1 MGHFRAREGVR
12 PLSCGRNCII
22 TIHTILFVAV
32 MELDD
37 ITISRAIIED
47 FSRTLLE
54 FTDVDCAVVGAGPS
68 GLVCAA
74 CVAQAGAKVGVYERK
89 LSVGGGMWGGGM
101 MFPRIVVQ
109 AEALPILDEFG
120 IRYRE
125 YMPGYYIAKPVEA
138 VGRLAAAASCAGA
151 EFFNMTTVEDVLI
164 KHDGAVSGLVIN
176 WTAVE
181 MAGLHVDPLT
191 IGATTVVD
199 ATGHEAAVSRI
210 VQRKVAGK
218 AFNRGL
224 GVAGEKSMWA
234 DAGERELLESTREI
248 FPGLYVAG
256 MAANAVTGGHRMGPV
271 FGGMLLS
278 GKLAAQKVKEKLG
291 IA

>member
-1 MGHFRAREGVR
+1 
-12 PLSCGRNCII
+12 
-22 TIHTILFVAV
+22 

-47 FSRTLLE
+47 FSRILLE
-54 FTDVDCAVVGAGPS
+54 FIDVDCAVVGAGPA

-74 CVAQAGAKVGVYERK
+74 YVAQAGAKVAVYERK

-109 AEALPILDEFG
+109 EEALPVLDEFG
-120 IRYRE
+120 VRYRE
-125 YMPGYYIAKPVEA
+125 YMPGYSIAKPVEA
-138 VGRLAAAASCAGA
+138 IGRLSAAASQAGA
-151 EFFNMTTVEDVLI
+151 EFFNLTTVEDVLI
-164 KHDGAVSGLVIN
+164 RHDGALAGLVIN

-181 MAGLHVDPLT
+181 AAGLHVDPLT
-191 IGATTVVD
+191 ISARAVVD
-199 ATGHEAAVSRI
+199 ATGHEASVSRI
-210 VQRKVAGK
+210 VMRKVSGE

-234 DAGERELLESTREI
+234 DAGERELMETTREVY
-248 FPGLYVAG
+248 PGLFVAG
-256 MAANAVTGGHRMGPV
+256 MAANAVSGGHRMGPV
-271 FGGMLLS
+271 FGGMMLS
-278 GKLAAQKVKEKLG
+278 GKKAAQLVKEKLG

>member
-1 MGHFRAREGVR
+1 
-12 PLSCGRNCII
+12 
-22 TIHTILFVAV
+22 

-47 FSRTLLE
+47 FSTTLLE
-54 FTDVDCAVVGAGPS
+54 FTEADCVVVGAGPS

-74 CVAQAGAKVGVYERK
+74 HVARAGAKVALIERK

-109 AEALPILDEFG
+109 EAALPLLDECG

-125 YMPGYYIAKPVEA
+125 YVPGYYLARSVEA
-138 VGRLAAAASCAGA
+138 VGKLAAAAADAGA
-151 EFFNMTTVEDVLI
+151 EIFNLTSVEDALI
-164 KHDGAVSGLVIN
+164 RDDGAVSGLVIN

-181 MAGLHVDPLT
+181 TAGLHVDPLT
-191 IGATTVVD
+191 IGARVVVD
-199 ATGHEAAVSRI
+199 ATGHEASVCRIVSR
-210 VQRKVAGK
+210 KAGA

-224 GVAGEKSMWA
+224 GIAGEKSMWA
-234 DAGERELLESTREI
+234 DAGERELEIATREVY
-248 FPGLYVAG
+248 PGLIVAG
-256 MAANAVTGGHRMGPV
+256 MAANAVAGGHRMGPI

-278 GKLAAQKVKEKLG
+278 GAAAARQVKEKLG
-291 IA
+291 LI